1 MHHYNIVWT
10 IVDSVRRYHTDEDDR
25 GRLNIMDEFAREAVE
40 FKNVVTSAPSTVM
53 SISAMMTS
61 LPSYYLGRNYSDFRF
76 DNDYFTTFSS
86 LLNSNGYTTRALI
99 MHREIREKLRVFDLI
114 PSKYWPPGYSHKD
127 WWDNAKINRLL
138 HNAIHMDGE
147 NLPKPAFWFLDFNCR
162 NDSNTSD
169 LVKDSMQAL
178 QEAGYTKDNT
188 IFILCS
194 DHGYPDPSRGI
205 TPEGLKRKNMTHD
218 IFMTDDNITIPLMIS
233 YPGCERGKQVVET
246 ISTLDIMPT
255 LLDILEIDVDPKVS
269 ARWKGKS
276 ILPYLNGEEDRP
288 HERPMIR
295 TDARFMGQSGRVT
308 AIRGDKYKYVYHHD
322 TKTEEFFDISEFR
335 IDEKNII
342 ETDSADV
349 KNNLVD
355 FRKAFEASEQAG
367 IEFQIDYVAHR
378 IEKQLDKLHKN
389 RDKSDLKILVVSTSG
404 GNFLPALG
412 RAMRRVASGGTI
424 ELVTLENI
432 SDLADGLYNKVMHF
446 SSKEKCELDTTDS
459 QYISA
464 KAYDL
469 VIVTYDSGFSTEYEK
484 LRAFSRSVKH
494 KKQVMMDLNM
504 TMSVRKG
511 QFHRYLKTLHAN
523 KYFYMQEP
531 SLVIVELKRLIRTMY
546 VRTKL
551 KLLKAA

>member
-1 MHHYNIVWT
+1 
-10 IVDSVRRYHTDEDDR
+10 
-25 GRLNIMDEFAREAVE
+25 MDEFAREAVE

-86 LLNSNGYTTRALI
+86 ILNANGYTTRALI

-138 HNAIHMDGE
+138 HNAIEMDGD
-147 NLPKPAFWFLDFNCR
+147 NQPKPAFWFLDFNCR
-162 NDSNTSD
+162 KDPNTSD
-169 LVKDSMQAL
+169 LVKDSMLAL

-194 DHGYPDPSRGI
+194 DHGYPDPNRGI
-205 TPEGLKRKNMTHD
+205 TPEELKRKNMTHD

-233 YPGCERGKQVVET
+233 YPECEQGKQVVET

-255 LLDILEIDVDPKVS
+255 LLDILEVDVDSKIS

-276 ILPYLNGEEDRP
+276 ILPHLNGEEERP
-288 HERPMIR
+288 HDRPMIR

-308 AIRGDKYKYVYHHD
+308 AIRGDTYKYVYHHD
-322 TKTEEFFDISEFR
+322 TETEEFFDVSEFR
-335 IDEKNII
+335 IDEQNII
-342 ETDSADV
+342 ETESADIR
-349 KNNLVD
+349 NNLQD
-355 FRKAFEASEQAG
+355 FREAFEASEQAG
-367 IEFQIDYVAHR
+367 VEFQIDYAAHR
-378 IEKQLDKLHKN
+378 IEKQLDKLRKG
-389 RDKSDLKILVVSTSG
+389 REKSDLKMLVISTSG

-412 RAMRRVASGGTI
+412 TALRRVVLGGEV
-424 ELVTLENI
+424 ELVTSE
-432 SDLADGLYNKVMHF
+432 STTDLADGLYDKVIHF
-446 SSKEKCELDTTDS
+446 SSKEQCDLAAVDD
-459 QYISA
+459 QYIAA
-464 KAYDL
+464 KTYDL
-469 VIVTYDSGFSTEYEK
+469 IIVTYDSGFSAEYDK
-484 LRAFSRSVKH
+484 LRVFSRTVKH
-494 KKQVMMDLNM
+494 KKQAMMDLNM

-511 QFHRYLKTLHAN
+511 QFQRYLKTLHAN

-531 SLVIVELKRLIRTMY
+531 SLILVELKRLIRTMY
-546 VRTKL
+546 ARTKL
-551 KLLKAA
+551 KLSKAA